1 MSDDRAPATAY
12 LPPEGDDLVP
22 GMVTVVEDR
31 GPVLV
36 PDRPPHA
43 EGFDLVLRGY
53 DRHQVDAH
61 LARTAALVTD
71 LQEALAAA
79 GVRESAQAAELAAV
93 RAELERGRPTFD
105 ALGDRVA
112 QMLTL
117 AETEAAQLRR
127 DAEHDAAALRSAA
140 ERESADIRSDARRE
154 ADELG
159 ATARRDVST
168 LGQRRQQLLS
178 DIQAIRDQ
186 LDAVATGRPD
196 LPPAVDP
203 VATDTLVLELPD
215 GVSGDETELDI
226 EAGAEV
232 DAELDAELDA
242 EADAES
248 KAKPGR

>member
-31 GPVLV
+31 GPALV
-36 PDRPPHA
+36 VDHGSQA

-79 GVRESAQAAELAAV
+79 GVRESSMAAELAAV

-105 ALGDRVA
+105 ALGERVA
-112 QMLTL
+112 EMLSL
-117 AETEAAQLRR
+117 AEAEAAQLRR
-127 DAEHDAAALRSAA
+127 DAEHDATALRTAA
-140 ERESADIRSDARRE
+140 EREAADIRSDARRE

-159 ATARRDVST
+159 VTARREVST

-178 DIQAIRDQ
+178 DIEAIRDQ
-186 LDAVATGRPD
+186 LDAVATGRPE
-196 LPPAVDP
+196 LPPPADP
-203 VATDTLVLELPD
+203 VATDTLVLQLP
-215 GVSGDETELDI
+215 ETESDP
-226 EAGAEV
+226 V
-232 DAELDAELDA
+232 DADGEPTGQSGPER
-242 EADAES
+242 S
-248 KAKPGR
+248 